1 MKIILEGTEAELRSA
16 LHSFGVPDKVVFDD
30 GEKFVELPKRRR
42 NCAVTRLEP
51 QMRNAVDSM
60 LLKSCAYSYISQHL
74 KSLGISISRQAIG
87 NYRRSYFQPPMI
99 KDELIPFA
107 CRDLSYKG
115 HGSQKSETQPVI
127 SLEMMA
133 ENALSNSDSQEN
145 AELTKLTATHYRQLR
160 ELFSSNSYDKTP
172 EQ

>member
-1 MKIILEGTEAELRSA
+1 MKIILEGTAEELRNMFP
-16 LHSFGVPDKVVFDD
+16 FGIPQNIVFDD

-51 QMRNAVDSM
+51 ELRNAVDSM
-60 LLKSCAYSYISQHL
+60 LSNGCTYSYISQHL
-74 KSLGISISRQAIG
+74 KSLGISVSRQAIC

-107 CRDLSYKG
+107 CSDLSYRG
-115 HGSQKSETQPVI
+115 HRHQKSETQPVI

-133 ENALSNSDSQEN
+133 ENRRRSHE
-145 AELTKLTATHYRQLR
+145 
-160 ELFSSNSYDKTP
+160 
-172 EQ
+172 